1 MAEITREQ
9 IEELRGLLP
18 RATQAPWAVRYSP
31 RNEEDCV
38 VVGQKPPSMAY
49 APCILADDYNGF
61 GGWPVREADHLLVAA
76 MRNALPALLDLA
88 ESHLARESKAE

>member
-1 MAEITREQ
+1 M
-9 IEELRGLLP
+9 
-18 RATQAPWAVRYSP
+18 
-31 RNEEDCV
+31 